1 MVNVHVL
8 HECHR
13 EMSFRMKSENLAPS
27 SPLERFWSQ
36 VLCPL
41 GGPGVGGTPPPRV
54 QAWASQPITVTG
66 SSWCPGDTAGSGGG
80 GGQAH
85 SLGTLGSSF
94 AGEPGDTARQ
104 QSAGQPSCTSL
115 GSRPRTVMCG
125 LRIWGRGGRGPLEE
139 APEGGP
145 TITGVPRTRA
155 PWGITAAGGKCS

>member
-80 GGQAH
+80 GGGAGAQSGDPGKQLCWGARGHSAATERRPTVLHVPGLQAPH
-85 SLGTLGSSF
+85 GDVWPEDLGKGW
-94 AGEPGDTARQ
+94 AGAT
-104 QSAGQPSCTSL
+104 
-115 GSRPRTVMCG
+115 
-125 LRIWGRGGRGPLEE
+125 RGG
-139 APEGGP
+139 
-145 TITGVPRTRA
+145 
-155 PWGITAAGGKCS
+155 S